1 MVKISP
7 SILSADFA
15 KLGEDVK
22 RVSEA
27 GADWIHIDVMDGA
40 FVPNITIGAPVVKA
54 LRDKSDKVFGMPV
67 IKAIRNKTDKVFD
80 VHLMVENPTRFID
93 DFVEAGSDLI
103 TIHYESEVHI
113 DRAIQYV
120 KSKGVKVGLALNP
133 GTPVC
138 LIKDLIPQ
146 LDMVLIMSVNP
157 GFGGQKFIDYSL
169 EKIREVN
176 EFKKKY
182 NNDLMIQV
190 DGGVGANNIKEIVEA
205 GATVVVAGSAV
216 FKDNKIEE
224 NIKLLKESV

>member
-22 RVSEA
+22 MVSEA

-54 LRDKSDKVFGMPV
+54 LRDKS
-67 IKAIRNKTDKVFD
+67 DKVFD

>member
-15 KLGEDVK
+15 KLGKDVK

-54 LRDKSDKVFGMPV
+54 LRDKS
-67 IKAIRNKTDKVFD
+67 DKVFD

-176 EFKKKY
+176 ELKKKY

>member
-54 LRDKSDKVFGMPV
+54 LRDKS
-67 IKAIRNKTDKVFD
+67 DKVFD

-176 EFKKKY
+176 ELKKKY
-182 NNDLMIQV
+182 NNALMIQV

>member
-54 LRDKSDKVFGMPV
+54 LRDKS
-67 IKAIRNKTDKVFD
+67 DKVFD

-176 EFKKKY
+176 ELKKKY

>member
-54 LRDKSDKVFGMPV
+54 LRDKSDKVF
-67 IKAIRNKTDKVFD
+67 D

-133 GTPVC
+133 GTSVC

-176 EFKKKY
+176 ELKKKY
-182 NNDLMIQV
+182 NNALMIQV
-190 DGGVGANNIKEIVEA
+190 GGVGVNNIKEIVEA

>member
-54 LRDKSDKVFGMPV
+54 LRDKS
-67 IKAIRNKTDKVFD
+67 DKVFD

-176 EFKKKY
+176 ELKKKY

-190 DGGVGANNIKEIVEA
+190 DGVVGANNIKEIVEA

>member
-54 LRDKSDKVFGMPV
+54 LRDKSDKVF
-67 IKAIRNKTDKVFD
+67 D

-113 DRAIQYV
+113 ERAIQYV

>member
-1 MVKISP
+1 MVKIAP

-54 LRDKSDKVFGMPV
+54 LRDKS
-67 IKAIRNKTDKVFD
+67 DKVFD

-133 GTPVC
+133 GTSVC

-176 EFKKKY
+176 ELKKKY
-182 NNDLMIQV
+182 NNALMIQV
-190 DGGVGANNIKEIVEA
+190 DGGVGVNNIKEIVEA

>member
-7 SILSADFA
+7 SILSADFS

-54 LRDKSDKVFGMPV
+54 LRDKSDKVF
-67 IKAIRNKTDKVFD
+67 D

-93 DFVEAGSDLI
+93 DFVDAGSDLI

-176 EFKKKY
+176 ELKKKY

-190 DGGVGANNIKEIVEA
+190 DGGVGVNNIKEIVEA

-216 FKDNKIEE
+216 FRDNKIEE

>member
-54 LRDKSDKVFGMPV
+54 LRDKSDKVF
-67 IKAIRNKTDKVFD
+67 D
-80 VHLMVENPTRFID
+80 VHLMVQNPTRFID
-93 DFVEAGSDLI
+93 DFVDAGSDLI

-113 DRAIQYV
+113 DRAIQYI
-120 KSKGVKVGLALNP
+120 KSKGVKAGLALNP

-176 EFKKKY
+176 ELKEKY
-182 NNDLMIQV
+182 NKDLMIQV
-190 DGGVGANNIKEIVEA
+190 DGGVGANNIKEIVKA

-216 FKDNKIEE
+216 FKDDKVEE